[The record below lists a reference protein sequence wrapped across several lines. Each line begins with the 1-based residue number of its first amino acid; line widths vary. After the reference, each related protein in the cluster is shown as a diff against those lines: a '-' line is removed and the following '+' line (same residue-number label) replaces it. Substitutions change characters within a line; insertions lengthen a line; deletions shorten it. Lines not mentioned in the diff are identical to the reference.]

1 MVATEHYVEQV
12 RLLVDVLPFA
22 GAEPCFGLKGGTA
35 INLFVRDMPRLSVD
49 IDLAYLPLEP
59 REQALPNA
67 RAALHRIAAEC
78 QRRLP
83 GCRVRQDTNRNDA
96 LRIVVGRGGVQIKIE
111 ISPVLRGTLHEPSLL
126 DLAPRAQDKFG
137 FASVPVLSLPDL
149 YGGKLCAALDRQ
161 HPRDWFDVMLLL
173 DADELDRSVL
183 EGFLTYLV
191 SHGRPINELLAPN
204 WKPLADS
211 YAQQFAGMTVLP
223 VTLEQL
229 EVTRERLLNQLRRL
243 MTERDK
249 AFLLSLKAGEPD
261 WALFPYPRIAELPA
275 VQWKL
280 RNLQTMK
287 TTQRL
292 AARERLEAVL
302 DTYGHR

>member
-1 MVATEHYVEQV
+1 MAATEYYVEQV
-12 RLLVDVLPFA
+12 RLLIDVLPFT
-22 GAEPCFGLKGGTA
+22 GAEACFGLKGGTA

-59 REQALPNA
+59 RDQALPNA

-78 QRRLP
+78 ERRLP
-83 GCRVRQDTNRNDA
+83 GCRVRLDTNRSDA
-96 LRIVVGRGGVQIKIE
+96 LRIVVGRGNVQIKVE
-111 ISPVLRGTLHEPSLL
+111 ISPVLRGTLHEPSVR
-126 DLAPRAQDKFG
+126 DLARRAQTEFG

-173 DADELDRSVL
+173 DADELDRAVF

-191 SHGRPINELLAPN
+191 SHGRPINELLAPR

-211 YAQQFAGMTVLP
+211 YAKQFAGMTVLP
-223 VTLEQL
+223 VTLDQL
-229 EVTRERLLNQLRRL
+229 EAARERLLNQLQKL

-261 WALFPYPRIAELPA
+261 WALFPHPRIAELPA

-302 DTYGHR
+302 DTYGRL